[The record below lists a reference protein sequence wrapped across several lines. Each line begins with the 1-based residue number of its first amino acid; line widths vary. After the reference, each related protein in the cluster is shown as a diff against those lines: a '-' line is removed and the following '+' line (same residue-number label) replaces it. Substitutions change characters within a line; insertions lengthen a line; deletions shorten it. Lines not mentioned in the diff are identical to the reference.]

1 MSELFELREVAATL
15 RCWHDKGQPYAL
27 AQVVAVHGS
36 APRGVGAALAV
47 DEAGNVA
54 GNVSGGCVEAEVY
67 ELCREVLRTGQT
79 ERRRFDAAGGEP
91 FAPGL
96 VCGGA
101 IEVAVRRIDPRT
113 DTTVLAELE
122 AGAAS
127 AHEEAPRLIIVG
139 GVEFAAS
146 LVRMGKFLGYRVTV
160 CDARPVFATPE
171 RFPEADEIAIGWPHE
186 YLAGTPLGETTAI
199 CVLTHD
205 AKFDVPALAVAL
217 RSPASYVGAIGSRR
231 TCADRLERLRAAGV
245 TEDEF
250 ARLRSPIGLDLGGR
264 EPEHVA
270 LAIGAEI
277 VALAHG
283 GTGLPLRDIDRPL
296 HSAPNP
302 RLSTGPLAQSA
313 PTHTAPTPA
322 APTHTAP
329 THPAPTHTAG
339 MG

>member
-1 MSELFELREVAATL
+1 MSELFELREVASTL
-15 RCWHDKGQPYAL
+15 RCWHDKGRPYAL
-27 AQVVAVHGS
+27 AQVVAVYGS

-67 ELCREVLRTGQT
+67 ELCREVLRTGRT

-101 IEVAVRRIDPRT
+101 IAVEVRRVDPST
-113 DTTVLAELE
+113 DATVLAELE

-127 AHEEAPRLIIVG
+127 AEKEAPRLIVIG
-139 GVEFAAS
+139 GVEFAAP
-146 LVRMGKFLGYRVTV
+146 LVRMGKLLGYRVTV

-171 RFPEADEIAIGWPHE
+171 RFPEADEIVIGWPHE
-186 YLAGTPLGETTAI
+186 YLDGTPITDTTAI

-205 AKFDVPALAVAL
+205 AKFDVPALTVAL

-231 TCADRLERLRAAGV
+231 TCADRVERLRAAGMA
-245 TEDEF
+245 EHEID
-250 ARLRSPIGLDLGGR
+250 RLRSPIGLDLGGR

-283 GTGLPLRDIDRPL
+283 GTGLPLRDIDRPM
-296 HSAPNP
+296 HGAPNP
-302 RLSTGPLAQSA
+302 RLAAAPPPQSI
-313 PTHTAPTPA
+313 PTHTSGT
-322 APTHTAP
+322 
-329 THPAPTHTAG
+329 G
-339 MG
+339 

>member
-1 MSELFELREVAATL
+1 MSELFELRDVAATL

-27 AQVVAVHGS
+27 AQVVAVFGS

-47 DEAGNVA
+47 DEDGNVT

-67 ELCREVLRTGQT
+67 ELCREVLRTGRP

-101 IEVAVRRIDPRT
+101 IEVAVRRIDPGT

-122 AGAAS
+122 ASAAGARD
-127 AHEEAPRLIIVG
+127 EAPRLIIVG
-139 GVEFAAS
+139 GVEFAAA

-160 CDARPVFATPE
+160 SDARPVFATHE
-171 RFPEADEIAIGWPHE
+171 RFPEADEISIGWPHE
-186 YLAGTPLGETTAI
+186 YLAGTPIRENTAI

-205 AKFDVPALAVAL
+205 AKFDVPALSVAL
-217 RSPASYVGAIGSRR
+217 RSPAAYVGAIGSRR

-245 TEDEF
+245 AEDEI

-283 GTGLPLRDIDRPL
+283 GTGLPLRDTERPL
-296 HSAPNP
+296 HGASSPRASAAVPP
-302 RLSTGPLAQSA
+302 RSA
-313 PTHTAPTPA
+313 PTSPVPRG
-322 APTHTAP
+322 
-329 THPAPTHTAG
+329 TAG